1 MSLGVQRRAWIAA
14 LAGAA
19 ATGIYS
25 TAWAGWLDRLKRG
38 DEFLPLPQLDHKV
51 PLRVVYAHNPRFARP
66 APELLAAVLQRTQAL
81 CLQHIRLNVLFE
93 MPVEQDISTLFEGVT
108 ASVWRGLKADI
119 YDYRD
124 GPPDRKKLIAHM
136 KAVVAGNRSAVGE
149 QIAFAKPH
157 LLSTTE
163 PRNASTLAEALVD
176 TQLARFAAWQQLQ
189 GLDGRAL
196 LNDSIFNEYF
206 AWVFAPRTKAWPF
219 EIVITNQMIV
229 SVEYA
234 DNSVHSALRGGVSNG
249 LTTQSPGS
257 RYGSVSTLSLFPFT
271 SQDPLTQQLRNDTQG
286 TPINPT
292 EAAAAMLTHELGH
305 QLLHLGHPFNSKACV
320 MNPPELL
327 QFEAW
332 MRGLDAAQCPLGNH
346 AENKPGVL
354 RFSNVKQ
361 PGL

>member
-1 MSLGVQRRAWIAA
+1 MSWGLQRRAWIAA

-19 ATGIYS
+19 ATGIYPI
-25 TAWAGWLDRLKRG
+25 AWAGWLDRFKRG

-66 APELLAAVLQRTQAL
+66 APELLAQVLLRAETL
-81 CLQHIRLNVLFE
+81 CLQHLRLNVQFE
-93 MPVEQDISTLFEGVT
+93 MLVEQDIGTLFEGVT
-108 ASVWRGLKADI
+108 PSVWRRFKADI

-124 GPPDRKKLIAHM
+124 GPPDRKKLITQM
-136 KAVVAGNRSAVGE
+136 KAVVAANRSAVGE

-163 PRNASTLAEALVD
+163 PKNASTLAEALVD

-206 AWVFAPRTKAWPF
+206 AWVYAPRTKAWPF
-219 EIVITNQMIV
+219 EIVITNQLVV

-249 LTTQSPGS
+249 ITTQSPAS
-257 RYGSVSTLSLFPFT
+257 RFGTVSVCSVFPMT
-271 SQDPLTQQLRNDTQG
+271 SQDAVTSQLRGQAPG
-286 TPINPT
+286 TDINAT
-292 EAAAAMLTHELGH
+292 ETIAALLTHELGH
-305 QLLHLGHPFNSKACV
+305 QLLHLGHPFNSKACI
-320 MNPPELL
+320 MNPAELL
-327 QFEAW
+327 RFDDW
-332 MRGLDAAQCPLGNH
+332 VKGLNAPLCPIGHL
-346 AENKPGVL
+346 AENKPGAH
-354 RFSNVKQ
+354 RFTK
-361 PGL
+361 LK